1 LGFPVLIKAV
11 YGGGG
16 RGLRIARNVKEARRF
31 YKVTETE
38 ARSAFARPEIYVEK
52 YVEKPRHVEIQVLA
66 DKHGSIIHL
75 GERECSIQRRH
86 QKLMEEAPSPVVNK
100 AIRKRLVS
108 SAIRG
113 LRAASYLN
121 AGTVEF
127 LLDSKQR
134 HYFLEVN
141 KRLQVEHLVT
151 EMTTGVDIAEQQIRI
166 AAGERLAFRQEDI
179 HVNGWA
185 INCRIN
191 AEDPTRGFS
200 PSPGRVVS
208 YILLAARA
216 SESIARSTQGT
227 LFLNT
232 MTP

>member
-1 LGFPVLIKAV
+1 M
-11 YGGGG
+11 
-16 RGLRIARNVKEARRF
+16 
-31 YKVTETE
+31 
-38 ARSAFARPEIYVEK
+38 
-52 YVEKPRHVEIQVLA
+52 
-66 DKHGSIIHL
+66 

-86 QKLMEEAPSPVVNK
+86 QKLIEEAPSPAVNK
-100 AIRKRLVS
+100 TIRKRLVS

-191 AEDPTRGFS
+191 AEDPTKGFS
-200 PSPGRVVS
+200 PTPGRVVS
-208 YILLAARA
+208 YIPPSGPGIGVDSALYSGYAIPEYYDSLIAKVAALGSNRSDA
-216 SESIARSTQGT
+216 ISRLIGALDESQSKESPQPSQFTRQFFAIARFGAAKWTHTSSKTT
-227 LFLNT
+227 YA
-232 MTP
+232 